1 MRVVNLQKPL
11 QILRLLRSPLHRKEI
26 DDLNKQQRFTA
37 ARFLH
42 RVDQLPQPRNEP
54 IVADPQQWT
63 TRNVAHARRF
73 NDEHARTSFSKAAIP
88 IEVLLRHKA
97 VFGRTPRH
105 HRGHPRA
112 APRFERTDLH
122 RTKQSRTCRF
132 VSRRPRRFFYLVSDW
147 TCELPHLSHS
157 LHDSGTFTS
166 GGLFLSDDLLKWRR
180 EFPILDK
187 TVYLI
192 SHSLGAMPRATYDR
206 LHEYADVWA
215 TRGVRAWA
223 EGWWDMPVT
232 VGDEI
237 ARIIGGDPGSVVMH
251 QNVSICESLIL
262 SCLEPTPERN
272 KIVYSELNFPS
283 VMYVYEADARD
294 GRLRIEKVKSDD
306 GVSVPLERMLEAIDE
321 STLLVPF
328 SHVLFK
334 SAFLQDA
341 RAIIDRAHEVGAL
354 VVLDTYQSA
363 GTVPFSVKELNADFA
378 TGGSVKWLCGG
389 PGAGYLYV
397 RPDLQTK
404 LQPKTTGWMAHEQP
418 FAFDT
423 DMHYAPNITR
433 FLHGSPAIPAL
444 YAAQS
449 GYKIINTI
457 GVDRIREKR

>member
-1 MRVVNLQKPL
+1 MTDE
-11 QILRLLRSPLHRKEI
+11 LLH
-26 DDLNKQQRFTA
+26 
-37 ARFLH
+37 
-42 RVDQLPQPRNEP
+42 
-54 IVADPQQWT
+54 
-63 TRNVAHARRF
+63 
-73 NDEHARTSFSKAAIP
+73 
-88 IEVLLRHKA
+88 
-97 VFGRTPRH
+97 
-105 HRGHPRA
+105 
-112 APRFERTDLH
+112 
-122 RTKQSRTCRF
+122 
-132 VSRRPRRFFYLVSDW
+132 
-147 TCELPHLSHS
+147 
-157 LHDSGTFTS
+157 
-166 GGLFLSDDLLKWRR
+166 WRR

-192 SHSLGAMPRATYDR
+192 SHSLGAMPRETYDR
-206 LHEYADVWA
+206 LHEYADIWA

-232 VGDEI
+232 VGDEV
-237 ARIIGGDPGSVVMH
+237 ARIIGADPGTVVMH
-251 QNVSICESLIL
+251 QNVSICESLII
-262 SCLEPTPERN
+262 SCLEPTPQRN

-283 VMYVYEADARD
+283 VMYVYEAHARD
-294 GRLRIEKVKSDD
+294 GRLRIETVKSDD
-306 GVSVPLERMLEAIDE
+306 GITIPLERMLEAIDE

-341 RAIIDRAHEVGAL
+341 KAIIDRAHEVGAM

-397 RPDLQTK
+397 RPDLQQK
-404 LQPKTTGWMAHEQP
+404 LEPKTTGWMAHESP

-423 DMHYAPNITR
+423 SMRYASNITR

-449 GYKIINTI
+449 GYKIVNEI
-457 GVDRIREKR
+457 GVDRIRQKSVRQTDLLIALAEEAGFEVTSPKESERRGGTVTVAHENASSMAKELVRREFVIDYRPGAGVRISPHFYTTDEELMLVIEEMKKIRETRAFELQETAGAAF